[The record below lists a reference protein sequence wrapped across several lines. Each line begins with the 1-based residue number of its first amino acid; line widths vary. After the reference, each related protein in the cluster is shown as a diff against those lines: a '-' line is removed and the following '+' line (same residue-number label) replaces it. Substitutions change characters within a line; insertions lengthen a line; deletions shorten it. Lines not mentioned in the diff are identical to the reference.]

1 MKQYRVREK
10 VGSPLQPY
18 PGNYLNQSINILFTK
33 LKDLVYSQVNL
44 QERNIFIYLSCY
56 KEICFARELKNQ
68 RVCVHCTISVFHVLD
83 YLKPKL
89 SILSYLSSTNP
100 PLGTGRGGWE
110 TTSPPSRESVNWIN
124 LLNVSFFSL
133 FIMR

>member
-56 KEICFARELKNQ
+56 KENCFTRELKNK
-68 RVCVHCTISVFHVLD
+68 RVCVHCTVSVFHV
-83 YLKPKL
+83 YWT
-89 SILSYLSSTNP
+89 IQTQNWQSYP
-100 PLGTGRGGWE
+100 ICRPLIHHWGRGGGDE
-110 TTSPPSRESVNWIN
+110 KQPPLPVAKVLIE
-124 LLNVSFFSL
+124 
-133 FIMR
+133 